1 MVVAVVLENGSRL
14 QRRNGRL
21 KRLKTKL
28 LEVNPLLA
36 MIMKMTMPSLMILH
50 RS

>member
-1 MVVAVVLENGSRL
+1 MAVAVVLVNGLRP
-14 QRRNGRL
+14 QRRNVRL

-36 MIMKMTMPSLMILH
+36 MIMKMTMKKKM
-50 RS
+50 RKK